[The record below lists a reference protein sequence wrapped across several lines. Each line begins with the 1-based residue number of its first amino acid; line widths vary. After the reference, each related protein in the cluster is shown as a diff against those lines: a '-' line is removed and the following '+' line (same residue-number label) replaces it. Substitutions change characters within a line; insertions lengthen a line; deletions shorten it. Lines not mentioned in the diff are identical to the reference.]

1 MVIYLQKV
9 IINPVYGGIESGVV
23 SGNIIEKDFNLEI
36 SKKIYDNLKKLG
48 VDVYLVRDDDRTL
61 SDEERLQIV
70 NSFLDNNDEVI
81 ILSNMLASGNDTGAE
96 IIYALRNDDDLA
108 REISNYIESAGQD
121 ILKYYQL
128 RNPSDTALDYYSII
142 RDVPSFVESII
153 VSYGYP
159 SNSYDNSFLINNI
172 DALAKATSDA
182 IYDYLKRINIYVVQP
197 GDSLYRIAE
206 KFNTTVDEI
215 KELNGLT
222 SNNLDVGD
230 ELLIPKPKS
239 PSNDNNTGNNFF
251 NYTVEFGDTL
261 YSIAREYNTTVNVLK
276 EINNLTSN
284 ILQVGQV
291 LKIPT
296 RITNEDTSNYIIYT
310 VKSGDSLYK
319 IASTYGVTV
328 DEIKYLNGL
337 SSNLISIGQ
346 VLKIPSTTNNNQT
359 NYLTYIVKSGDSLYK
374 IAALYSTSVDEIK
387 TLNNLTS
394 NNLSIGQ
401 VLKIPTTTSNY
412 ISYTV
417 KSGDSLYKI
426 ANSYNTTVSKIKEL
440 NNLQSDNLAIGQ
452 VLKIPV

>member
-23 SGNIIEKDFNLEI
+23 FGNIIEKDFNLEI

-81 ILSNMLASGNDTGAE
+81 TLSNMLASGNDAGAE

-182 IYDYLKRINIYVVQP
+182 IYDYLKRINIYVVEP
-197 GDSLYRIAE
+197 GDSLYKIAE

-230 ELLIPKPKS
+230 ELLIPKPKY
-239 PSNDNNTGNNFF
+239 PNNDNNTGNNFF

-276 EINNLTSN
+276 EINNLNSN

-310 VKSGDSLYK
+310 V
-319 IASTYGVTV
+319 
-328 DEIKYLNGL
+328 NGL

-374 IAALYSTSVDEIK
+374 IANLYSTSVDEIK
-387 TLNNLTS
+387 NLNNLTS

-401 VLKIPTTTSNY
+401 VLKIPTSSSNY

-440 NNLQSDNLAIGQ
+440 NNLQSNNLSIGQ
-452 VLKIPV
+452 VLKIPIT